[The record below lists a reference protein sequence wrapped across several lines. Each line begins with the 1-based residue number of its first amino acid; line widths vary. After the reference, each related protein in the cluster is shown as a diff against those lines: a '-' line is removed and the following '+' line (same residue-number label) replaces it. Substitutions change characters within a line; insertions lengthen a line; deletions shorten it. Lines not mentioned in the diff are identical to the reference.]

1 MAGEARVILENAR
14 LGADPEQKQ
23 SQSGQP
29 YLSMRFA
36 ITPYR
41 KNRQTNQYEDG
52 ETEWWQATEFDT
64 RQMETY
70 MHELHKGD
78 SIRVEGV
85 LNIRLYQDKQGQ
97 TQISREVR
105 FAHISKNLPKAK
117 QQQQGFQPNY
127 GQQNYGQPNYSQ
139 GVQNYGQ
146 PANPMTPAYG
156 AAQASQTAG
165 QSAVDPWS
173 QPQTPQT
180 PQASAPQDEF
190 GNDEF

>member
-70 MHELHKGD
+70 MRELHKGD

-105 FAHISKNLPKAK
+105 FARISKNLPKAK

-127 GQQNYGQPNYSQ
+127 GQQANNYGQQGYGVPNYQ
-139 GVQNYGQ
+139 
-146 PANPMTPAYG
+146 
-156 AAQASQTAG
+156 
-165 QSAVDPWS
+165 QSAQQLNQQFQQPVQPSGQQQFQQPPVDPWS
-173 QPQTPQT
+173 QPQDT
-180 PQASAPQDEF
+180 ASQDEF
-190 GNDEF
+190 GNG